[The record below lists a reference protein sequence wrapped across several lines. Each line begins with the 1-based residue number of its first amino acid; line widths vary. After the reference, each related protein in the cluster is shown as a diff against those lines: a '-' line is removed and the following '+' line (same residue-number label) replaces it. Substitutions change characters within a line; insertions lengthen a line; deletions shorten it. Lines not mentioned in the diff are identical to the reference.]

1 MITAHTSQDFGKAW
15 MGLCAEI
22 AGIVPGTDKCLVMNA
37 FLQSL
42 PPASALTLPKK
53 QGEGLVPHLLDF
65 TVLRC

>member
-1 MITAHTSQDFGKAW
+1 